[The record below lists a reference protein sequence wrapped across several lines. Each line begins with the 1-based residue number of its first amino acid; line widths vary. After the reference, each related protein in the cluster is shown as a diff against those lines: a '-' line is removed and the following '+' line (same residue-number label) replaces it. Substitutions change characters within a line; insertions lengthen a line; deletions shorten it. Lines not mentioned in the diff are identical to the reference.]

1 MEAGSL
7 TLGILVAVA
16 GVAFTGYVIYQV
28 VQKRKELRD
37 TVHVLTHKDAAFV
50 DDLEG
55 LKESGVLCP
64 AT

>member
-1 MEAGSL
+1 MEGGSL
-7 TLGILVAVA
+7 TVGILIAVA

-37 TVHVLTHKDAAFV
+37 TVHVLTREDTAFV
-50 DDLEG
+50 DDLED
-55 LKESGVLCP
+55 LKASGALCP